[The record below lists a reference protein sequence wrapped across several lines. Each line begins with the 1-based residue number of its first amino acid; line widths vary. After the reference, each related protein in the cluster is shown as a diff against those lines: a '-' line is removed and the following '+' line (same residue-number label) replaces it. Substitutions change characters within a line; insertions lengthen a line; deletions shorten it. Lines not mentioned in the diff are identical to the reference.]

1 MSVRDRLVDVLRYGT
16 VHAARVDGPQ
26 VACERIARAEL
37 ARALADHHDTNGAG
51 PHLTGCDDILA
62 ASEDRSGQE
71 GTVELARAALAAA
84 GKRHHDA
91 DEAHARAAH
100 VLATYRL
107 PWKQA
112 EALDAWAAWLTSG
125 AAGAEDA

>member
-1 MSVRDRLVDVLRYGT
+1 MTGSSTCSATERCTPHASTDLRSP
-16 VHAARVDGPQ
+16 ASAS
-26 VACERIARAEL
+26 RAEL